1 MDMNEIL
8 SKWDDFQKKEKQKQ
22 KEISKIQVSHK
33 KANAPTKEEKLLE
46 KNKSLD
52 YKIQKENSKKNKPN
66 GTLPSP
72 LRNNRQRQNTSG
84 RKRT

>member
-46 KNKSLD
+46 KNK
-52 YKIQKENSKKNKPN
+52 PN

-72 LRNNRQRQNTSG
+72 IRNN
-84 RKRT
+84 